1 MEELGRTLRQAR
13 EDRGLSLR
21 EIARETKIP
30 VRHLEALES
39 GDLASL
45 PGPVYAKAFLRHYA
59 RAVGLDPD
67 QLFEEFAQKLA
78 VLEQAAA
85 PAPAPFPVSTRR
97 MRVRRYRRR
106 SARGY
111 RRAAI
116 LVTVLLAAA
125 IVYAWGSQRLPEESW
140 DALRER
146 LAGAGPAKETSAP
159 PAAGPAPA
167 STGDLAALPPAE
179 EEAGGSEGG
188 EHGSAD
194 PVDGLGGAMG
204 PRDGSPLGGAGED
217 TAGVGEDSG
226 EDAQEGVPEGAG
238 VLPAPGEEVALAAV
252 VLEVDVVERCWFDVF
267 ADGSRIFRGT
277 LEGGTRVTWTA
288 QEVLTVRF
296 GRPEGVF
303 LTLNGVP
310 LGRAGTGVITREFRR
325 EAGERED

>member
-146 LAGAGPAKETSAP
+146 LAGAGPAKETAR
-159 PAAGPAPA
+159 AACRR
-167 STGDLAALPPAE
+167 TGSCFNRGSRGTP
-179 EEAGGSEGG
+179 AGGGRG
-188 EHGSAD
+188 
-194 PVDGLGGAMG
+194 
-204 PRDGSPLGGAGED
+204 RW
-217 TAGVGEDSG
+217 
-226 EDAQEGVPEGAG
+226 
-238 VLPAPGEEVALAAV
+238 
-252 VLEVDVVERCWFDVF
+252 ER
-267 ADGSRIFRGT
+267 RG
-277 LEGGTRVTWTA
+277 RA
-288 QEVLTVRF
+288 R
-296 GRPEGVF
+296 
-303 LTLNGVP
+303 
-310 LGRAGTGVITREFRR
+310 LGRSRGRVGRGDGASGRQPARR
-325 EAGERED
+325 SR